1 MDSRGALITFQSLEI
16 IFENSFWKKTHF
28 LENTFWNIF
37 LENRE
42 VLSSLNCFFMEI
54 VIGKFSLTAL
64 VRYFYGRGW
73 TTSGRTCQNH
83 GIGMYDKAFCS
94 LFSRLTVKKT
104 CRKSCVLG
112 WQSYMQTWLKGVKF
126 KAPSYLARPCYIPQ
140 GRVRARTFWY
150 IFWVPECSRHSIYLD
165 LVHGQ
170 GEWKSELSV
179 YVEPRRANSL
189 LAHKN
194 PRFMG

>member
-1 MDSRGALITFQSLEI
+1 
-16 IFENSFWKKTHF
+16 
-28 LENTFWNIF
+28 
-37 LENRE
+37 
-42 VLSSLNCFFMEI
+42 MEI

-73 TTSGRTCQNH
+73 TASGRTCQNH
-83 GIGMYDKAFCS
+83 GIGMYDKASCS

-126 KAPSYLARPCYIPQ
+126 KAPSYLARSCYIPQ

-150 IFWVPECSRHSIYLD
+150 TFRVRECSRHSIYLG

-189 LAHKN
+189 LARKN
-194 PRFMG
+194 PRLMG